1 MVLANLVT
9 VVVGEEHVGRK
20 TALGLVGVWRRSQHK
35 KNNTAGRR
43 DDDDENNVK
52 YTPFFLRPPSA
63 LEPRLARVVVFS
75 LGMVASFAEDWLK
88 RATRRQHCVSGGG
101 TRPRRSYQFD
111 RSGVVVVLRS
121 MRVGWRADVWAAGC
135 ACCCDRHSQAARDAQ
150 RHK

>member
-1 MVLANLVT
+1 MVFANLVT

-20 TALGLVGVWRRSQHK
+20 TALGLVGVWRRGQHE
-35 KNNTAGRR
+35 KNNTADRR
-43 DDDDENNVK
+43 DDDVKIVK
-52 YTPFFLRPPSA
+52 YIPFFLRPPSA

-75 LGMVASFAEDWLK
+75 LGMVAKFLEDWLK
-88 RATRRQHCVSGGG
+88 RATRRQHRVSGGD
-101 TRPRRSYQFD
+101 TRPRSSHRFN